1 MPARYSWKD
10 GVMSDPDLT
19 NTILVNV
26 QATMAAMKND
36 MAAMRSDMNT
46 RFDAVDRR
54 FESMEDR
61 LEHLDHHAV
70 VTNSKLD
77 TLTKRVA
84 HVEVVCEEGWAQV
97 ATTATYANRF
107 EQRLTSEL
115 ADLRTR
121 VEKLEDKD
129 RE

>member
-1 MPARYSWKD
+1 MVDADLVLPI
-10 GVMSDPDLT
+10 LT
-19 NTILVNV
+19 NLQGAVG
-26 QATMAAMKND
+26 KLRD
-36 MAAMRSDMNT
+36 DMNT
-46 RFDAVDRR
+46 RFDAIDRR

-61 LEHLDHHAV
+61 LEHLEHHAV

-115 ADLRTR
+115 ADLRAR